1 MTKLVHRNAA
11 YLLIGN
17 ELLSGKI
24 EEKNF
29 AELARTL
36 RGIGIDLARA
46 VVVPDDIDV
55 IANEVRE
62 LSDQFDVVFTSG
74 GIGPT
79 HDDITI
85 EAVAKAFG
93 VEAHVDPEMLGML
106 KSAYGERYT
115 EAHARMALVPD
126 GAELKV
132 SAEVPWPTILM
143 KNVWCLPGVPEVF
156 RMKLMVV
163 RAHMRGAREF
173 HTMSVYTKMDE
184 GHLAPLLD
192 RIVLDHPEVDVGSYP
207 KFMDPTYKT
216 KLTFDAPS
224 ENEAKA
230 SVDQFLSLL
239 PEGEPQ
245 RVE

>member
-1 MTKLVHRNAA
+1 MDVHGTAA
-11 YLLIGN
+11 LLLIGN

-24 EEKNF
+24 EERNF

-36 RGIGIDLARA
+36 RGIGIELARA
-46 VVVPDDIDV
+46 VVIPDDLGV
-55 IANEVRE
+55 IAREVRE
-62 LSDQFDVVFTSG
+62 LSDHFDVVFTSG

-79 HDDITI
+79 HDDITL
-85 EAVAKAFG
+85 EGVAKAFG
-93 VEAHVDPEMLGML
+93 VEAKVNAEMVGML
-106 KSAYGERYT
+106 EAAYGERYT
-115 EAHARMALVPD
+115 DAHARMALVPE
-126 GAELKV
+126 GADLKV
-132 SAEVPWPTILM
+132 SAEVPWPTIVM

-173 HTMSVYTKMDE
+173 HTMAVYTKMDE

-192 RIVLDHPEVDVGSYP
+192 RIVEDHPSVDVGSYP

-224 ENEAKA
+224 KDEAKA
-230 SVDQFLSLL
+230 AVEQFVKLL
-239 PEGEPQ
+239 PDGEPQ

>member
-1 MTKLVHRNAA
+1 MEVHHNAA
-11 YLLIGN
+11 FLLIGN

-24 EEKNF
+24 EERNF
-29 AELARTL
+29 IELARTL
-36 RGIGIDLARA
+36 RSIGIDLVRA
-46 VVVPDDIDV
+46 VVVPDDMGV
-55 IANEVRE
+55 IAREVRE
-62 LSDQFDVVFTSG
+62 LSDNFDVIFTSG

-85 EAVAKAFG
+85 DAVAKAFDVKANVNAKL
-93 VEAHVDPEMLGML
+93 VEML
-106 KSAYGERYT
+106 KSGYGERYT
-115 EAHARMALVPD
+115 EAHARMALVPE
-126 GAELKV
+126 GADLKV
-132 SAEVPWPTILM
+132 SEEVPWPTIVM

-156 RMKLMVV
+156 RMKLMVI

-173 HTMSVYTKMDE
+173 HTLAVYTKMDE

-192 RIVLDHPEVDVGSYP
+192 RIVADHASVDVGSYP
-207 KFMDPTYKT
+207 KFMDSTYKT

-224 ENEAKA
+224 EDEAKA
-230 SVDQFLSLL
+230 AVDQFVKLL

>member
-1 MTKLVHRNAA
+1 MEVHHTAA
-11 YLLIGN
+11 FLLIGN

-24 EEKNF
+24 EERNF
-29 AELARTL
+29 IELARTL
-36 RGIGIDLARA
+36 RSIGIDFARA
-46 VVVPDDIDV
+46 VVVPDDLDV

-62 LSDQFDVVFTSG
+62 LSDKFDVVFTSG

-85 EAVAKAFG
+85 DGVAKAFG
-93 VEAHVDPEMLGML
+93 VEAKVDAKLVEML
-106 KSAYGERYT
+106 KAAYGERYT
-115 EAHARMALVPD
+115 DAHARMALVPE
-126 GAELKV
+126 GADLKT
-132 SAEVPWPTILM
+132 SAEVPWPTIVM

-163 RAHMRGAREF
+163 RAHMHGTREF
-173 HTMSVYTKMDE
+173 HTIAVYTNMDE

-192 RIVLDHPEVDVGSYP
+192 RIVADHVGVDVGSYP

-224 ENEAKA
+224 ELEAKA
-230 SVDQFLSLL
+230 AVEQFVKLL